1 MMAQYQEKN
10 VINVINLVTLQQ
22 LTIKPEL
29 FLLYLLFIIPNIVTE
44 CIVWFASRQFLKK
57 PQLEKAV
64 VFLKNEE
71 AKETIDWLHFLTKP
85 EKNVQKNVARFG

>member
-1 MMAQYQEKN
+1 MHHDGPISRKN

-71 AKETIDWLHFLTKP
+71 AKETID
-85 EKNVQKNVARFG
+85 